1 MTDLNWTEKYGNRTL
16 DLKIVVCRVTWEN
29 RLYVVS
35 VTGSTSITLKK
46 RYDDLDEAKT
56 ACVKLAK
63 KVMADALAAL
73 EA

>member
-16 DLKIVVCRVTWEN
+16 DLKIVVCRVTWEK

-46 RYDDLDEAKT
+46 RYDDLDQAKT